1 MVMCCFQKI
10 KPDKIKTAKTK
21 SQKKYQTKIYPIP
34 APTFTIDETIQC
46 FYCKDSFSLESN
58 QIKIHCQGCNQF
70 FHCNISGKCIGK
82 NCKMTQGHQLSWCK
96 SCVPD
101 TSFNR
106 KNDGLC
112 ICHECI

>member
-1 MVMCCFQKI
+1 MFRCCMRK
-10 KPDKIKTAKTK
+10 KTQEKYKKTPK
-21 SQKKYQTKIYPIP
+21 KIYPLP
-34 APTFTIDETIQC
+34 TPTFTIEEKIQC
-46 FYCKDSFSLESN
+46 FFCKYSFSLESN

-106 KNDGLC
+106 KNNGLC
-112 ICHECI
+112 ICHECNL